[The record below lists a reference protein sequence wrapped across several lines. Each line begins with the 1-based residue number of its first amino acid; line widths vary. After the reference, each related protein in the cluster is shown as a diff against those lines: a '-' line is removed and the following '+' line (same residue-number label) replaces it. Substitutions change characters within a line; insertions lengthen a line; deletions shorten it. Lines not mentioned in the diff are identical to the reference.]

1 MRFRPDLQISAR
13 ALGGAGQR
21 LIDTPHL
28 GATMKTLFSVLL
40 LAITAFAQNNRVL
53 PKGAEIKVRTD
64 SAIPAKPA
72 AGASYGATISQDVT
86 DTSGAVLI
94 PRGSPARL
102 VAVNNGKDTT
112 LDLRSVT
119 INGRSYLITVAGK
132 SSSSGL
138 GANKRTVKYVGG
150 GAAIERCVGSAPG
163 RRQGSC
169 HRSSGRR
176 CWWCRSAGLSRP
188 KKGDSCRDRAELQV
202 G

>member
-1 MRFRPDLQISAR
+1 
-13 ALGGAGQR
+13 
-21 LIDTPHL
+21 
-28 GATMKTLFSVLL
+28 MKTLFSVLL

-138 GANKRTVKYVGG
+138 GANKRHGQVCRRRRRNRTLCWERSWAEARELPSELWYAVLVVPERRSI
-150 GAAIERCVGSAPG
+150 AAEK
-163 RRQGSC
+163 RRF
-169 HRSSGRR
+169 
-176 CWWCRSAGLSRP
+176 LPRP
-188 KKGDSCRDRAELQV
+188 S
-202 G
+202 

>member
-72 AGASYGATISQDVT
+72 RQ
-86 DTSGAVLI
+86 SGA
-94 PRGSPARL
+94 ARCCEQWERHNARPPVGHDKWAQL
-102 VAVNNGKDTT
+102 SDHRRWKIELQWA
-112 LDLRSVT
+112 
-119 INGRSYLITVAGK
+119 GREQADGQVC
-132 SSSSGL
+132 
-138 GANKRTVKYVGG
+138 RRRRCDR
-150 GAAIERCVGSAPG
+150 RCVGSAPG

-176 CWWCRSAGLSRP
+176 GGRCRSGGLSRP
-188 KKGDSCRDRAELQV
+188 EKGDSC
-202 G
+202 

>member
-1 MRFRPDLQISAR
+1 MRFRPDLQISVR

-40 LAITAFAQNNRVL
+40 LAITAFAQNNRLL

-72 AGASYGATISQDVT
+72 AGASYGAHISQDAT

-138 GANKRTVKYVGG
+138 AARGA
-150 GAAIERCVGSAPG
+150 SLDS
-163 RRQGSC
+163 RR
-169 HRSSGRR
+169 
-176 CWWCRSAGLSRP
+176 
-188 KKGDSCRDRAELQV
+188 K
-202 G
+202 